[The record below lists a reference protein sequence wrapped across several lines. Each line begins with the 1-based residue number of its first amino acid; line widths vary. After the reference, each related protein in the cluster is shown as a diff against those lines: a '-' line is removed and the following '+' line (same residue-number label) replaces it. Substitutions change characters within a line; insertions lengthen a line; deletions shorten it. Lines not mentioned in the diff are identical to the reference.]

1 MDRILIVEDSSVI
14 ASLLARWL
22 RQAGYDPEV
31 APDAATA
38 VAAIQRHPPA
48 LILLDLILP
57 DRNGI
62 DLCRDLKGREET
74 ARTPVIV
81 LTAAGSS
88 ANRIRCLELGAD
100 DFLTKP
106 VVHEELVARVRSLVR
121 AKKLSD
127 RLLLSFM
134 ELDKLGT
141 FAETLT
147 SQSIADWSAFEVA
160 NTMARHLLGPTPDA
174 EHHPRLAWAGQV
186 VRQRVFGS
194 IWYYQAGLWVQE
206 AMTVPTQRLAELLH
220 PFAQGAGQ
228 YVCKGQV
235 PAQLADLLHFP
246 STLPHENLVA
256 LWRGANVVI
265 TAAYPWEVGAYELP
279 LLRAVMRHWAVFE
292 RLRYEARLAEQA
304 FFATMEALALAAEFH
319 DADTARHVRRVGEY
333 SAIVARALGH
343 PPSFVKWLSRS
354 APMHDVGK
362 IAVPV
367 ALLRKPAALTGE
379 ELSVVRQH
387 TVHGARLLGNLEPLA
402 LARAIARHHHEN
414 FDGSGY
420 PDGLRGAEIAVEAR
434 IVRIADV
441 YDALRSVRPYKP
453 ARSHEESIRVMRQGD
468 ERVTPQ
474 HLDPMAF
481 EAFLDHHAAMAE
493 VWERSQERPD
503 DEVGGSGGP
512 ASAGPEGT
520 P

>member
-14 ASLLARWL
+14 ASLLAGWL
-22 RQAGYDPEV
+22 RHAGYAPEV

-38 VAAIQRHPPA
+38 LAAAQHHPPS
-48 LILLDLILP
+48 LVLLDLILP

-62 DLCRDLKGREET
+62 EVCRELKARDET

-106 VVHEELVARVRSLVR
+106 VVHEELLARVRSLVR

-160 NTMARHLLGPTPDA
+160 NTMARHLLGPVPDA

-186 VRQRVFGS
+186 VRQRVLGS
-194 IWYYQAGLWVQE
+194 IWYYQGGLWVQE
-206 AMTVPTQRLAELLH
+206 AMTVPADRLADLLR

-228 YVCKGQV
+228 YVAKG
-235 PAQLADLLHFP
+235 PLPPELADLLRFP
-246 STLPHENLVA
+246 SIVPHENLVA
-256 LWRGANVVI
+256 LWRGANVVM
-265 TAAYPWEVGAYELP
+265 TAAYPWEVGTYELP

-304 FFATMEALALAAEFH
+304 FFTTMEALALAAEFH

-333 SAIVARALGH
+333 SAIIARALGH
-343 PPSFVKWLSRS
+343 PSPFVKWLLRS

-367 ALLRKPAALTGE
+367 RLLRKPAALTDE
-379 ELSVVRQH
+379 ELTVVRQH
-387 TVHGARLLGNLEPLA
+387 TVHGATLLGNLQPLA
-402 LARAIARHHHEN
+402 VARAIARHHHEN

-434 IVRIADV
+434 IVKIADV
-441 YDALRSVRPYKP
+441 YDALRSVRPYKA
-453 ARSHEESIRVMRQGD
+453 ARSHEESIRVLRQGD
-468 ERVTPQ
+468 ERVSPQ
-474 HLDPMAF
+474 HLDPIAF
-481 EAFLDHHAAMAE
+481 EAFLDHHTAMAE
-493 VWERSQERPD
+493 VWERSQQGA
-503 DEVGGSGGP
+503 DEP
-512 ASAGPEGT
+512 ASGELTAGEDKET
-520 P
+520 T